1 MDKVIIVCPC
11 CGYKLE
17 KGPKFCPECGSPLK
31 DAAVAGEGSTADV
44 PPGPVKVEGPA
55 LGLFRGLMT
64 TDGGPQPEPQP
75 QPDFPKGPDDSSLKM
90 IVDYCRKTLAT
101 AVGDGHDETVLYL
114 DEKTGQY
121 QIHRYVMNP
130 GEQGE
135 RHVGFSASSDAY
147 DAVMKHI
154 KKARLASYDGKRA
167 DALCGGEVVVKF
179 LKDDKMIRI
188 STSNVPY
195 KHHSDLDEVGRILG
209 SYIDKKKEL
218 H

>member
-44 PPGPVKVEGPA
+44 PPEPVKVEGPA

-64 TDGGPQPEPQP
+64 PDGGPQPEPQP
-75 QPDFPKGPDDSSLKM
+75 QPDFPKGPDDSGLKM

-147 DAVMKHI
+147 DVVMKH
-154 KKARLASYDGKRA
+154 
-167 DALCGGEVVVKF
+167 KF

-209 SYIDKKKEL
+209 SYIDKEKEL

>member
-1 MDKVIIVCPC
+1 MALNKTVKCPM
-11 CGYKLE
+11 CGADIPV
-17 KGPKFCPECGSPLK
+17 GNRFCQECGTEWQKMNIRKSEVK
-31 DAAVAGEGSTADV
+31 DPAPVTVPGMMAQGICSTDQINEEK
-44 PPGPVKVEGPA
+44 P
-55 LGLFRGLMT
+55 
-64 TDGGPQPEPQP
+64 
-75 QPDFPKGPDDSSLKM
+75 PKGPSDEGLKM

-121 QIHRYVMNP
+121 QIHRYVMDP

-135 RHVGFSASSDAY
+135 RHVGFETSSDAY

-154 KKARLASYDGKRA
+154 KKARLASYEGKRA

-195 KHHSDLDEVGRILG
+195 EHHSDLDMVGRILG
-209 SYIDKKKEL
+209 SFIDKEKEL